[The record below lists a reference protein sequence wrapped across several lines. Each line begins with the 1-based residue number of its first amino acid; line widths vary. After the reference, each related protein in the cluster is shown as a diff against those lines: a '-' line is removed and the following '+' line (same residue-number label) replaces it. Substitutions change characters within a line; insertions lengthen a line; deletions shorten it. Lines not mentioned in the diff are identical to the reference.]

1 MPMPLPPQSNLNK
14 PEQQVNGSLA
24 EVSVPCNTQ
33 IAHHL
38 PVSRGKGRKRGKVS
52 VRPGRSIDQNGYPY
66 QQSLRHC
73 QAQRILSAVG
83 QQESGKSTSN
93 TKPSQGDH
101 QPISNN
107 TQQAIL
113 PASKKSK
120 AWQRLKSTISPA
132 QEKGGG
138 KRGRVDTSRLSTLLD
153 YSPSLAGKSLLHNGT
168 EPVTTAHDFASYCL
182 PDPRLPPTNQD
193 NTQLWAAVMAK
204 TKQDL
209 PTSHANVNAPH
220 GERGT
225 VDYGHMLFKIGI
237 DLQDL
242 WEKPQFTATTD
253 PCTYPG
259 FETQE
264 KVSNYVVDFDSEKA
278 RAFATGFKK
287 WLDRLAPNETVLSHC
302 LAEKLFPE
310 PPFKCTAGVTS
321 TDRPGENALLR
332 NFEQAHHFEH
342 LNTAELQQDIYS
354 FPIVRS
360 SPGEREKG
368 LSALES
374 TPQTVPAEKDLRGR
388 CDIVFGLT
396 DQCMDEEIS
405 GAEIDIPCYHRAS
418 NICSV
423 FLRAELKKSTDDY
436 PAAVHQF
443 AIAAYLTLLH
453 RVRMARPD
461 EKSVLDSRDS
471 SGRLRH
477 YGYVIC
483 RHMVHIWEMSVER
496 CQKAMSS
503 DNMFLRFPCKRLRA
517 LNLFNAKH
525 VQEFSKWHARILAW
539 GLHVYSTQY
548 LSDVKVSLSCESI
561 TISYKK
567 AVGPK
572 ACDHNEFVHMDIG
585 DESFHICE

>member
-1 MPMPLPPQSNLNK
+1 MPIPLPPQSNLNK

-38 PVSRGKGRKRGKVS
+38 PVSREMGRKRGKVS

-73 QAQRILSAVG
+73 QAQRTLSAVG

-107 TQQAIL
+107 TQQVIFA
-113 PASKKSK
+113 ASIKPKP
-120 AWQRLKSTISPA
+120 WQRLKSTISPA

-204 TKQDL
+204 TKPDL
-209 PTSHANVNAPH
+209 PTSRANVNVPH
-220 GERGT
+220 GEPGT

-242 WEKPQFTATTD
+242 WEKPHFTATTD

-278 RAFATGFKK
+278 RAFATGFRE

-310 PPFKCTAGVTS
+310 PPFK
-321 TDRPGENALLR
+321 
-332 NFEQAHHFEH
+332 
-342 LNTAELQQDIYS
+342 
-354 FPIVRS
+354 
-360 SPGEREKG
+360 
-368 LSALES
+368 
-374 TPQTVPAEKDLRGR
+374 
-388 CDIVFGLT
+388 
-396 DQCMDEEIS
+396 
-405 GAEIDIPCYHRAS
+405 
-418 NICSV
+418 
-423 FLRAELKKSTDDY
+423 
-436 PAAVHQF
+436 
-443 AIAAYLTLLH
+443 
-453 RVRMARPD
+453 
-461 EKSVLDSRDS
+461 
-471 SGRLRH
+471 
-477 YGYVIC
+477 
-483 RHMVHIWEMSVER
+483 
-496 CQKAMSS
+496 
-503 DNMFLRFPCKRLRA
+503 
-517 LNLFNAKH
+517 
-525 VQEFSKWHARILAW
+525 
-539 GLHVYSTQY
+539 
-548 LSDVKVSLSCESI
+548 
-561 TISYKK
+561 
-567 AVGPK
+567 
-572 ACDHNEFVHMDIG
+572 
-585 DESFHICE
+585 